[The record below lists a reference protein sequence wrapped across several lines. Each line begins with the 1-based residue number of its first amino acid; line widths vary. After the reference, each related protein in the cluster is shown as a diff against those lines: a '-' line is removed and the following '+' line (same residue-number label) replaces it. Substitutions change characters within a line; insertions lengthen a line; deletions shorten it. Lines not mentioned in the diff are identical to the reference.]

1 MKKCLLIAVGL
12 IMMSMTASAISINK
26 VMLQHKGNVTLF
38 DGDEMQAAID
48 AAADGDIIYMTLGAF
63 NKPFTITK
71 QISIRGVGEKTVVNG
86 DVTVDIPESPKL
98 TNTLMEGVRVIGTL
112 DVKSPVDDMV
122 ISKCKI
128 DNVHFSAVVSG
139 VAIDRCY
146 IVKGLTLSSNVNSI
160 TATNSKISTLKALSG
175 ALKDNT
181 FVNCNIY
188 SLETQYFMGTIIN
201 SLLDHAY
208 STGGGTT
215 ISSSVLMNCLIN
227 TGHMSISTTS
237 VAVDCY
243 YCSFK
248 DWSQLMGNECISC
261 YSDEQLKSMGYLGTD
276 NTVIGINGGDTPFTL
291 VSSVPTVTSSE
302 LNLDLENRKLN
313 VKLTVSPK

>member
-12 IMMSMTASAISINK
+12 IMMSVTASAISINK

-71 QISIRGVGEKTVVNG
+71 QITIRGVGEKTVVNG

-112 DVKSPVDDMV
+112 DVKSPVSDMV
-122 ISKCKI
+122 ISKCMI
-128 DNVHFSAVVSG
+128 SNVKFSADVSG
-139 VAIDRCY
+139 VVIDRCY
-146 IVKGLTLSSNVNSI
+146 IVTSLALSTYVNDI
-160 TATNSKISTLKALSG
+160 TVDNSKIHTFSASEGSTKKA
-175 ALKDNT
+175 T
-181 FVNCNIY
+181 IVNCNIY
-188 SLETQYFMGTIIN
+188 EFYPHYFTGTIIN
-201 SLLDHAY
+201 SILDAY
-208 STGGGTT
+208 QYADYRT
-215 ISSSVLMNCLIN
+215 IDSSVLMNTFIHQNRLPVA
-227 TGHMSISTTS
+227 TTS
-237 VAVDCY
+237 VAIDCY
-243 YCSFK
+243 YYSGYNYVSLNNSDCS
-248 DWSQLMGNECISC
+248 CT
-261 YSDEQLKSMGYLGTD
+261 YTDEQLKTMGYLGTD
-276 NTVIGINGGDTPFTL
+276 NTVVGINGGDTPFTL

-313 VKLTVSPK
+313 VKLIVSPK

>member
-12 IMMSMTASAISINK
+12 IMMSVTASAISINK

-71 QISIRGVGEKTVVNG
+71 QITIRGVGEKTVVNG

-122 ISKCKI
+122 ISKCMI
-128 DNVHFSAVVSG
+128 DKMKFSADVSG
-139 VAIDRCY
+139 VVIDRCY
-146 IVKGLTLSSNVNSI
+146 IATSLTLSTYVNDI
-160 TATNSKISTLKALSG
+160 TVNNSKIHTFSASEGVTKKA
-175 ALKDNT
+175 T
-181 FVNCNIY
+181 IVNCNICEFY
-188 SLETQYFMGTIIN
+188 PRYFTGTIIN
-201 SLLDHAY
+201 SIIDAY
-208 STGGGTT
+208 QYADYRT
-215 ISSSVLMNCLIN
+215 IDSSVLMNTFIN
-227 TGHMSISTTS
+227 YRLSVATTS
-237 VAVDCY
+237 VAIDCY
-243 YCSFK
+243 YYKDGYISIVNSDCS
-248 DWSQLMGNECISC
+248 CI
-261 YSDEQLKSMGYLGTD
+261 YTDAQLKSKGYLGTD
-276 NTVIGINGGDTPFTL
+276 NTVVGINGGDTPFTL
-291 VSSVPTVTSSE
+291 ESSVPTVTSSE

-313 VKLTVSPK
+313 VKLIVSPK